1 MDRTGLE
8 KVKIFESINVGRL
21 TFPLWLVND
30 SPLLGWDGL
39 QVSDGPEAPNKPQD
53 SKKSPDEAHG
63 VESLLDGETVAPLL
77 LALVHH
83 DGAEAGVVALGP
95 GGPDGSEVGSELQ
108 WTEDVLLFLF
118 TLSEIF

>member
-1 MDRTGLE
+1 M
-8 KVKIFESINVGRL
+8 
-21 TFPLWLVND
+21 
-30 SPLLGWDGL
+30 
-39 QVSDGPEAPNKPQD
+39 SDGPEAPHKPQD
-53 SKKSPDEAHG
+53 SNNSPDEAHG
-63 VESLLDGETVAPLL
+63 VESLLDGDTVAPLL